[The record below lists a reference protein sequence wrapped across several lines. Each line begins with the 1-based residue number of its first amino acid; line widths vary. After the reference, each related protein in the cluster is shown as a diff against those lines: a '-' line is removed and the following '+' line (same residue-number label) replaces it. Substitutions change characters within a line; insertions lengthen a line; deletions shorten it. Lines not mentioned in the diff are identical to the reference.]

1 MAEFVLLVVN
11 RPDKLDQV
19 LHAWESLGVTGVTI
33 LESSG
38 LGRAQRLRDDL
49 PLFPSLRS
57 LFEAE
62 EYRHRTIFTVIGEE
76 INLDN
81 LIAATER
88 ILGNLDEPNTGILI
102 TWPVSRVRGLAKK
115 KLTRGS

>member
-11 RPDKLDQV
+11 RPEKLDQV
-19 LHAWESLGVTGVTI
+19 LDALASLGVTGVTI

-49 PLFPSLRS
+49 PLFPSLRK

-62 EYRHRTIFTVIGEE
+62 EYRHRTIFTVVDDDV
-76 INLDN
+76 NMDDLF
-81 LIAATER
+81 AAVER
-88 ILGNLDEPNTGILI
+88 ILGNLDEPETGIMI
-102 TWPVSRVRGLAKK
+102 TWPVSRVRGLAKINVTK
-115 KLTRGS
+115 

>member
-11 RPDKLDQV
+11 PPEKLDQV
-19 LHAWESLGVTGVTI
+19 LEAWEGLGVTGVTI

-49 PLFPSLRS
+49 PLFPSLRN
-57 LFEAE
+57 LFESE
-62 EYRHRTIFTVIGEE
+62 EYHHRTIFTVVGEE
-76 INLDN
+76 VDLDS
-81 LIAATER
+81 LFAATEN
-88 ILGNLDEPNTGILI
+88 ILGKLDDPNTGIMI

-115 KLTRGS
+115 KSK